1 MFSEGDLVTTGRL
14 CGVKTNTL
22 CEIPI
27 LCFTSI
33 NFMEIRTQLWNHY
46 FSDKLPIKWINF
58 TVLSVELIYLIQ
70 DMDKSKVFF
79 FKYNKFQVK

>member
-1 MFSEGDLVTTGRL
+1 
-14 CGVKTNTL
+14 
-22 CEIPI
+22 
-27 LCFTSI
+27 
-33 NFMEIRTQLWNHY
+33 MEIRTQLWNHY

-79 FKYNKFQVK
+79 FKYNKFQVKWKEENLDLISSLSEFKLLYFKMETYY